1 MTSAPTPINPKKHGI
16 CYTNTETKRRRVEE
30 VLHGAKG
37 LVSLSFSH
45 IEVWI
50 FACVCVVLFG
60 HNLNI
65 RKPSLVARC

>member
-1 MTSAPTPINPKKHGI
+1 M
-16 CYTNTETKRRRVEE
+16 EE